1 MEVLDPRDE
10 LLAGEVDQ
18 DDLAA
23 LAAWKKGWTLE
34 KTGHT
39 ASKYCK
45 VSFLGVKI
53 KTRNLA
59 VTEKYKYIFI
69 IFILVYIIF

>member
-23 LAAWKKGWTLE
+23 LAAWENGWTLG
-34 KTGHT
+34 TLLPNI
-39 ASKYCK
+39 AKYQ
-45 VSFLGVKI
+45 SLPLLGVKI
-53 KTRNLA
+53 KTS
-59 VTEKYKYIFI
+59 
-69 IFILVYIIF
+69 